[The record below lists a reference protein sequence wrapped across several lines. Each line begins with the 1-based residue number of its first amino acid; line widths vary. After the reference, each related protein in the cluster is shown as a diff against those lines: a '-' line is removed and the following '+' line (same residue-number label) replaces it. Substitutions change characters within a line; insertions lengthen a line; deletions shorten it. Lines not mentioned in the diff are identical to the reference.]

1 VENINGWFS
10 GQSRIEYIIIAQV
23 VQYGQAAAID
33 NLVISL
39 TLVERDATLEAGVIA
54 EPSQVQFC
62 FVHLFRPDIFMNVG
76 MCKINLRLP
85 ENLSLKGKR
94 QVLKSITSRV
104 RNKFN
109 VSVAEV
115 DNNDLWQLATIGICC
130 VSNENRHANEVL
142 SKVVDFVINSRF
154 EVEILDYEIEI
165 LPIW

>member
-1 VENINGWFS
+1 VAGFLVRSET
-10 GQSRIEYIIIAQV
+10 EYIIIAQIV
-23 VQYGQAAAID
+23 VYGQAEWTHHS
-33 NLVISL
+33 VIGL
-39 TLVERDATLEAGVIA
+39 TPVGCDATLKAGAIA
-54 EPSQVQFC
+54 ESGQIQFWL
-62 FVHLFRPDIFMNVG
+62 VHLCRPGVSMNVG

-115 DNNDLWQLATIGICC
+115 DNHDRWQLATIGICC

-142 SKVVDFVINSRF
+142 SKVVDFVINCRF

-165 LPIW
+165 LPV